1 MSRKDLQE
9 LLTFAKKYEL
19 MDKSFE
25 EAINLYIYKETYED
39 AIASMIDASI
49 EQHDLDFLNE

>member
-9 LLTFAKKYEL
+9 LLTFAKKYDL

-25 EAINLYIYKETYED
+25 EVINLYIYKETYED
-39 AIASMIDASI
+39 AMASMIDSSI

>member
-1 MSRKDLQE
+1 MGRKDLQE

-39 AIASMIDASI
+39 AMASMIDSSI

>member
-1 MSRKDLQE
+1 MGRKDLQE

-25 EAINLYIYKETYED
+25 EVINLYIYKETYED
-39 AIASMIDASI
+39 AMASMIDSSI

>member
-25 EAINLYIYKETYED
+25 EVINLYIYKETYED
-39 AIASMIDASI
+39 AMASMIDSSI

>member
-39 AIASMIDASI
+39 AMASMIDSSI